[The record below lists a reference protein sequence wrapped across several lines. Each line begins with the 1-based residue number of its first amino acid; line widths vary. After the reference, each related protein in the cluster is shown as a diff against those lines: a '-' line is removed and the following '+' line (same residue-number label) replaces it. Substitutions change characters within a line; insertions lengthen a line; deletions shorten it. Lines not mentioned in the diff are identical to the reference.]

1 MDTGNKTSKKVNRL
15 SGKNFRRDHA
25 LGIMVGSVAAW
36 GLGTVMSK
44 GGLTYFPPLTLLV
57 VQLTTSVCFLWVL
70 VWLGGE
76 TQLSWSG
83 LWRSIPL
90 GLPGLLEPGL
100 AYSFALVGLSGT
112 TASEA
117 ALIGTLEPIMVI
129 GLAWIFLK
137 EKLSFSLLFLA
148 GVAIVGI
155 VLTIGLEFSLN
166 HSSLGGNLLVA
177 VGTFC
182 AAIYVVLSRK
192 NVEQLAPLPLAAM
205 QQSIGL
211 LGVMIIWLLWG
222 NPDLSAVASLSLLT
236 WVMAMISGIV
246 NYALGFWLY
255 LMALQGIPANIAAQ
269 FLCLIPVFSVGGA
282 YLFLGEQLNISQ
294 GLGMLLTL
302 SAMFFLVQGQ
312 AQEQPTDKIQ

>member
-1 MDTGNKTSKKVNRL
+1 VGTENKSDKKINRL
-15 SGKNFRRDHA
+15 SGKNFHRDHA

-44 GGLTYFPPLTLLV
+44 SVLTHFPPLTLLV
-57 VQLTTSVCFLWVL
+57 IQLTTSICFLWTL
-70 VWLGGE
+70 VGLRRK

-83 LWRSIPL
+83 LRRAIPL

-100 AYSFALVGLSGT
+100 AYSFALVGLSRT

-117 ALIGTLEPIMVI
+117 ALISTLEPIMVL

-137 EKLSFSLLFLA
+137 EKLSLSLMLLA
-148 GVAIVGI
+148 GVAIAGI
-155 VLTIGLEFSLN
+155 SLTIGLEFSFS

-177 VGTFC
+177 IGTFC

-192 NVEQLAPLPLAAM
+192 NVEQLAPLPLAAI

-211 LGVMIIWLLWG
+211 LGVMVIWLLWG
-222 NPDLSAVASLSLLT
+222 NTNLSALANLSLAT
-236 WVMAMISGIV
+236 WGMAMLSGIV

-255 LMALQGIPANIAAQ
+255 LMALQGIPASIAAQ
-269 FLCLIPVFSVGGA
+269 FLCLIPIFSVGGA
-282 YLFLGEQLNISQ
+282 YLFLGEQLTLNQ

-312 AQEQPTDKIQ
+312 SQEQSSHQHQ